1 MITEEISQQAQAEQ
15 GNREGN
21 TQKRMR
27 MRVRKEEMSENGAR
41 EPSPRLPELLLEGRD
56 VSVRYGERTILD
68 RVFFSVR
75 EGEWLMIVGP
85 NGAGKSTIINTISGE
100 APYTGEILLR
110 GRNIRQY
117 RPAELARNIGILSQ
131 NHYVGYSFTIR
142 EVVGLGRYA
151 FRKGPLGGVDEQKE
165 DLVDQAL
172 AMTGLTD
179 LQDHSVLQLSGGEL
193 QRTFLAQLFAQDPD
207 VLILDEP
214 TNHLDLIYQ
223 KQIFA
228 LVKEW
233 LKQKG
238 RAVISV
244 VHDLSLARACGSQA
258 LLLQGGH
265 VIAAGSIPVVFAP
278 EALQEAYT
286 MDVYAWMQEMLGQ
299 WTG

>member
-1 MITEEISQQAQAEQ
+1 MSHKERKDECREIQ
-15 GNREGN
+15 
-21 TQKRMR
+21 
-27 MRVRKEEMSENGAR
+27 AR
-41 EPSPRLPELLLEGRD
+41 EQKKKLLEGNS
-56 VSVRYGERTILD
+56 VSVRYGDITILD
-68 RVFFSVR
+68 NVSFSVH

-85 NGAGKSTIINTISGE
+85 NGAGKSTIINAISGE
-100 APYTGEILLR
+100 APYSGQIFLR
-110 GRNIRQY
+110 GRNIREY

-131 NHYVGYSFTIR
+131 KHYVGYSFTIR

-151 FRKGPLGGVDEQKE
+151 FRKGLLGGTDEKKE

-172 AMTGLTD
+172 EMTGLTN

-228 LVKEW
+228 LVSEW
-233 LKQKG
+233 LGQKG

-244 VHDLSLARACGSQA
+244 VHDLSLAKAYGDSA
-258 LLLQGGH
+258 LLLQKGH
-265 VIAAGSIPVVFAP
+265 VIAEGDIPTVFAP
-278 EALQEAYT
+278 DALKSAYA

-299 WTG
+299 WSS